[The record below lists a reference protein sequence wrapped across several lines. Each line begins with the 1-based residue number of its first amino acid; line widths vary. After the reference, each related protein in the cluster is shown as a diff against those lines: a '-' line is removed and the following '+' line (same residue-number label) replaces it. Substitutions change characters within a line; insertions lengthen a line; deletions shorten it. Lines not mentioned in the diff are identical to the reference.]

1 MKPMSLCCLA
11 VAVVLAACA
20 SPGPADLKPGATAA
34 EISAQMGSPRA
45 TYALPNGGK
54 RLEFAGR
61 GARTYMLD
69 VDAAGRLVD
78 AVQVLNED
86 NFRNIRAGMTR
97 EQVLMTLGQPNQI
110 GPGGR
115 MGGQVWS
122 YNFQNTQCLW
132 FQVAIGDDGRT
143 TGGGAQTMLPAC
155 MNAGGGG
162 P

>member
-1 MKPMSLCCLA
+1 MRPITLCCLA
-11 VAVVLAACA
+11 AVVVLAACA
-20 SPGPADLKPGATAA
+20 SLGPGDLKPGSTAA

-45 TYALPNGGK
+45 THALPNGGK

-69 VDAAGRLVD
+69 VDAAGRLVS
-78 AVQVLNED
+78 ATQVLNEAS
-86 NFRNIRAGMTR
+86 FRNIVAGMTR
-97 EQVLMTLGQPNQI
+97 EQVLMTLGQPNQV

-115 MGGQVWS
+115 MGGQIWS
-122 YNFQNTQCLW
+122 YNFQNTQCQW

-143 TGGGAQTMLPAC
+143 SGGGTLTLIPVC
-155 MNAGGGG
+155 MSGGGGG

>member
-1 MKPMSLCCLA
+1 MKPITLCCLA
-11 VAVVLAACA
+11 AVVVLAACA
-20 SPGPADLKPGATAA
+20 SPGPGDLKPGSTAG

-45 TYALPNGGK
+45 THALPNGGK

-69 VDAAGRLVD
+69 VDAAGRLVS
-78 AVQVLNED
+78 ATQVLNEAS
-86 NFRNIRAGMTR
+86 FRNIVAGMTR
-97 EQVLMTLGQPNQI
+97 EQVLMTLGQPNQV

-115 MGGQVWS
+115 MGGQIWS

-132 FQVAIGDDGRT
+132 FQVAIGGDGRT
-143 TGGGAQTMLPAC
+143 SGGGTQTLIPAC
-155 MNAGGGG
+155 MSGGGGG